1 MKLGDEGMRKKIVTE
16 EEYQHVKAAAKA
28 NQNKRLEKKLQ
39 VIIMRYEGKS
49 NEEIRTKLDLS
60 IKRISELVSEFKR
73 DGIEEYA
80 RSKYGGNHRSLTDAE
95 EQEILERFDCKAKA
109 GQVVTVQEI
118 KRAFDERLGR
128 DTGRGYIYMLLSRR
142 KWRKVMPRPK
152 HPKKASEAEIEASK
166 KLTIP
171 E

>member
-1 MKLGDEGMRKKIVTE
+1 MRRQLITA
-16 EEYQHVKAAAKA
+16 EEYEAVTAAAKA
-28 NQNKRLEKKLQ
+28 NKNKRLDKKLQ
-39 VIIMRYEGKS
+39 VIMMRYEGK
-49 NEEIRTKLDLS
+49 NNKEIQEKLGLS

-73 DGIEEYA
+73 EGIAEYG
-80 RSKYGGNHRSLTDAE
+80 RSKYGGNHRTLTDAE
-95 EQEILERFDCKAKA
+95 EKEILDIFEAKALA

-118 KRAFDERLGR
+118 KRAFDERIGKE
-128 DTGRGYIYMLLSRR
+128 TGSGYIYMVLGRR

-152 HPKKASEAEIEASK
+152 HPKKASEAEIDASK